1 MRYNEYRE
9 TNAYEYFVS
18 RTLLYLTMKK
28 KYPRMSV
35 VITPDAMTMDDTFTV
50 TEIKYMMNLM
60 MGDYHSKHSRLYAK
74 LERMLERQ

>member
-1 MRYNEYRE
+1 MHYNKYRE